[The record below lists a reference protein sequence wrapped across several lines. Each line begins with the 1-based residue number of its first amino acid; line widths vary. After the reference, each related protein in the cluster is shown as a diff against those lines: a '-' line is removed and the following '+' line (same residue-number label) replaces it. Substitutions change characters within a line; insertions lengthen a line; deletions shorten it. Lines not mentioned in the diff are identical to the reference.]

1 MNGVAA
7 LMKRQDGGGGV
18 VVDGRNAK
26 RMKRMAGR
34 GIAAAED
41 QVGAAAQGP
50 RRELRLLSDASVAC
64 VASKSRHTNTMSMS
78 IIDVLSYGKRDKV
91 KVFNSPRLLS
101 LKCN

>member
-18 VVDGRNAK
+18 VVNGWNAK
-26 RMKRMAGR
+26 RMKMMAGR

-50 RRELRLLSDASVAC
+50 RRELQLLSDASVAPLAFVEMQLIC
-64 VASKSRHTNTMSMS
+64 QLNPAGRLASPFGACGVEMMWQRRP
-78 IIDVLSYGKRDKV
+78 LG
-91 KVFNSPRLLS
+91 
-101 LKCN
+101 